1 MHIKTS
7 RLNVIAAPKT
17 VAKWLPAGVLAF
29 SALFTGGVQAA
40 YPEKPVK
47 IVLGFSAGGPTDGPA
62 RKIATLMS
70 ASLNTPVV
78 VENKAGAGGKIAAEY
93 VMSQPGDGYTL
104 LLCSHVD
111 AANAVL
117 YRKISYS
124 NADLQAISL
133 ISRYNYAVAVS
144 SALPVNTIAELIAYA
159 KKHPREVNYA
169 QVGTGT
175 QLEFL
180 AKRFQQLAGIEM
192 TAIPYK
198 GTAEAM
204 QDVLAGR
211 TQFIIGALSSTLPLQ
226 DQGRLKVLAV
236 TSAERIATNPKIPS
250 LTESGVPIVGFGW
263 LGLCA
268 PKGTPANV
276 IDTLN
281 KHVVQAVASPDYQ
294 AQIKSSGSIP
304 LSSTPAG
311 LTGVITQ
318 TAQDAQKVITDFKIS
333 VD

>member
-1 MHIKTS
+1 M
-7 RLNVIAAPKT
+7 
-17 VAKWLPAGVLAF
+17 
-29 SALFTGGVQAA
+29 
-40 YPEKPVK
+40 
-47 IVLGFSAGGPTDGPA
+47 
-62 RKIATLMS
+62 
-70 ASLNTPVV
+70 
-78 VENKAGAGGKIAAEY
+78 
-93 VMSQPGDGYTL
+93 

-144 SALPVNTIAELIAYA
+144 SSLPVETIPELVAYA
-159 KKHPREVNYA
+159 KKHPRDVNYA

-180 AKRFQQLAGIEM
+180 TKRFQQLAGIEM
-192 TAIPYK
+192 TNIPYK

-211 TQFIIGALSSTLPLQ
+211 TQFIIGALSSTLPMQ

-236 TSAERIATNPKIPS
+236 TSAERIATNPKIPT
-250 LTESGVPIVGFGW
+250 LTESNIPIVGFGW

-268 PKGTPANV
+268 PKGTPESV
-276 IDTLN
+276 IDMLN
-281 KHVVQAVASPDYQ
+281 KHVVQAVASADYQ

-304 LSSTPAG
+304 VSSTPTE
-311 LTGVITQ
+311 LTSVINQ